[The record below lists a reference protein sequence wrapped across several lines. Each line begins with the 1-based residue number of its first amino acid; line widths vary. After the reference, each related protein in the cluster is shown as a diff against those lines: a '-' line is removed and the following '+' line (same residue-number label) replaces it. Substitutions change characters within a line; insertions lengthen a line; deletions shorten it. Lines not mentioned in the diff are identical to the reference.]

1 MPGYAR
7 SLKSGEPENTTTS
20 RAVIFEATAANSAP
34 TTSDKQMV
42 GMGTFS
48 AVDLVLQCTV
58 GGGSFDAKVWWWYEA
73 VGAWVLDTAIGTV
86 SMTTVIGTKRV
97 AIVTSAWHLPRALAL
112 ARRFGLAADGIPAD
126 RRGRMPPASPAFLVP
141 DGAALH
147 DTQLWCTETIGRM
160 VGR

>member
-20 RAVIFEATAANSAP
+20 RAVIFEAAAANSAP

-97 AIVTSAWHLPRALAL
+97 AIVTPASVPCASGCYVEVLNFAGGGKASAWL
-112 ARRFGLAADGIPAD
+112 
-126 RRGRMPPASPAFLVP
+126 
-141 DGAALH
+141 
-147 DTQLWCTETIGRM
+147 